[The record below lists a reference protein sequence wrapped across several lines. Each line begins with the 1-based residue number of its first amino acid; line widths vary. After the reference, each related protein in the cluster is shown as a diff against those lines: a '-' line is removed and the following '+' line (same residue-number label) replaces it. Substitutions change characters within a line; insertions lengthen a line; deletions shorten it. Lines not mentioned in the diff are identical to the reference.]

1 MLLKW
6 LLAYK
11 AISDQLT
18 QQIKIYNKNIIFNKD
33 NNQQQS
39 YNNYK
44 KEKLNGKNKNSMEK
58 NILKT
63 NSKTPLKCGFK

>member
-1 MLLKW
+1 VLLKW